1 MEEEDV
7 TGRMWASSVP
17 MCVTGGGKGAARTES
32 MFVLRIWA
40 VGRAGALGPTKR
52 ERSAWSTLHEAVVMG
67 M

>member
-1 MEEEDV
+1 
-7 TGRMWASSVP
+7 